1 MALINHIINA
11 FYAIL
16 KWPMSFKAHV
26 MLSVSPYKF
35 NQPVQTP
42 SREYIFWNASI
53 HKLHYLI
60 VWFCTYYIV
69 GVIHIRSLLLEAK
82 AEQPI

>member
-35 NQPVQTP
+35 NQPVQRP
-42 SREYIFWNASI
+42 CRKILSP
-53 HKLHYLI
+53 YLI
-60 VWFCTYYIV
+60 INLLCS
-69 GVIHIRSLLLEAK
+69 HRSSIRIRPMTKKLLS
-82 AEQPI
+82 